1 MNKDLHY
8 SASTHEPKTFWRK
21 LIRVF
26 RNNKPPENEM
36 LEYLREAHD
45 QQQLDGVSLNIME
58 GAIEVADMKVRDI
71 MIPRPQMVV
80 IKVAD
85 DFEHYLP
92 KVIQSGHSRFP
103 VIGENTDEV
112 LGILLAKD
120 LLPLLLNGEL
130 QRFRLKD
137 ILRPVIVIPE
147 SKRLTSLL
155 NEFRTNRNHMAVV
168 VDEYGGISGLVTIED
183 VLEEIVG
190 EIEDEYDTDEE
201 DSYIRQTED
210 GRCIVN
216 ALTPVDDF
224 NEYFGIEFSDDE
236 CDTIGG
242 IVMQELGRLP
252 RINETFEVG
261 GLEFKVL
268 TADKRRIRYLQITR

>member
-1 MNKDLHY
+1 MNNEVDY
-8 SASTHEPKTFWRK
+8 PEQEPKTFWRK
-21 LIRVF
+21 LIQVF
-26 RNNKPPENEM
+26 RNNEEPENEM

-80 IKVAD
+80 IKIVD
-85 DFEHYLP
+85 ELDQYLP
-92 KVIQSGHSRFP
+92 KVIESGHSRFP

-120 LLPLLLNGEL
+120 LLPLLLNGES
-130 QRFRLKD
+130 QRVRLKD
-137 ILRPVIVIPE
+137 ILRPVTVIPE

-201 DSYIRQTED
+201 DSYIREAED

-216 ALTPVDDF
+216 ALTPIDDF
-224 NEYFGIEFSDDE
+224 NEYFDIEFNDNE
-236 CDTIGG
+236 FDTIGG
-242 IVMQELGRLP
+242 IVMQEFGRLP
-252 RINETFEVG
+252 RVNETIEMA
-261 GLEFKVL
+261 GLKIKVL
-268 TADKRRIRYLQITR
+268 TADKRRIRYLQITK